1 VDLAAPE
8 GGVTIPSGRSGAGKT
23 TTLRTIMRLWRAR
36 AGRIMRAGRNIADLP
51 TVAIARPGIGRVPDD
66 MGIFANRPVE
76 ESMVLAAAW

>member
-1 VDLAAPE
+1 
-8 GGVTIPSGRSGAGKT
+8 
-23 TTLRTIMRLWRAR
+23 MRLWRAR

-76 ESMVLAAAW
+76 ESMVPAAAW